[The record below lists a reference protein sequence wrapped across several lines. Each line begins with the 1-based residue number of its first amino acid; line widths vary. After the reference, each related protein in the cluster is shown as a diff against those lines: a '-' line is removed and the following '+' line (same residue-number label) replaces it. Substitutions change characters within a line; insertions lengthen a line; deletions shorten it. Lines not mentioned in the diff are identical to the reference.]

1 MNWPQGTLGA
11 LNTALSCVAWIIPL
25 GVRQAFGCETESCC
39 SEIVGTEQLRG
50 CVR

>member
-25 GVRQAFGCETESCC
+25 GVRQAFG
-39 SEIVGTEQLRG
+39 VKQNRVVLRLL
-50 CVR
+50 VQSN